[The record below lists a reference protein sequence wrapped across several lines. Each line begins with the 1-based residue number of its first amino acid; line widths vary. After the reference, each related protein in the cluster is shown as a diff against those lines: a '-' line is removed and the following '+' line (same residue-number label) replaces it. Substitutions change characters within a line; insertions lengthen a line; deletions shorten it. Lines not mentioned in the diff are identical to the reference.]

1 MPDILLEKIIELIS
15 NSFTSIKAKLTT
27 LYNNIEPPT
36 PPTPTNPIITVFHE
50 ELIADSSGGKTVT
63 FEDISNYNFAYL
75 YVHDYEQNVTQKYKH
90 NRIIELI
97 PSQISGTVNFM
108 IGYYWDNANV
118 NIVINNTSVKC
129 DNKSVNLW
137 ATLIVCNERL
147 FER

>member
-1 MPDILLEKIIELIS
+1 MITVLLAKIITL
-15 NSFTSIKAKLTT
+15 LTT
-27 LYNNIEPPT
+27 SFAAIKTKLQTMYDNIQPPA
-36 PPTPTNPIITVFHE
+36 PPTPTNPIITIFHE
-50 ELIADSSGGKTVT
+50 QLIADSSGAKTVT

-75 YVHDYEQNVTQKYKH
+75 YVHDYEQNATQKYKH

-118 NIVINNTSVKC
+118 NIVVNNTSVKC

>member
-1 MPDILLEKIIELIS
+1 MVTILLKKIIDVL
-15 NSFTSIKAKLTT
+15 NSSFISIKTKLA
-27 LYNNIEPPT
+27 YMYEHIQPPT
-36 PPTPTNPIITVFHE
+36 PPTPVNPIITIFHE
-50 ELIADSSGGKTVT
+50 QLIADSNGAKTVN
-63 FEDISNYNFAYL
+63 FESISNYNFAYL

-97 PSQISGTVNFM
+97 PSQISGGVNFM
-108 IGYYWDNANV
+108 MGYYWDNANI

-137 ATLIVCNERL
+137 ATLIVSNERL